1 MNDIENKRFLVRK
14 YGEDAVVF
22 DCLSG
27 DTHYL
32 NPVANARLEGRT
44 QAQLAESFPEIDKGE
59 LTEMI
64 RAVDAQFLEW
74 GMIVEAG

>member
-1 MNDIENKRFLVRK
+1 MNEIENKRFLVQV

-32 NPVANARLEGRT
+32 NPVANARLEGHTR
-44 QAQLAESFPEIDKGE
+44 AQLAEKFPEIDKGE
-59 LTEMI
+59 LTDMI
-64 RAVDAQFLEW
+64 NAVDVQFLEW
-74 GMIVEAG
+74 GFIFETG

>member
-1 MNDIENKRFLVRK
+1 MSDIESRRFLVQR
-14 YGEDAVVF
+14 YGEEAVVF

-27 DTHYL
+27 NTHYL

-44 QAQLAESFPEIDKGE
+44 HAQLAESFPEIDKEE
-59 LTEMI
+59 LAQMI
-64 RAVDAQFLEW
+64 SAVDAQFLEW